1 MAKKKQIKYVTQ
13 PPRKLSAIEDY
24 YERGLLGTVAG
35 KWTPEYRLSAGLQLA
50 NDFYHG
56 RMSSVSAINYEK
68 DRVDMS
74 ISADEPAFV
83 MDARTRYIKAIKDVP
98 AEFWG
103 VVSDVC
109 CFDKRIKGDG
119 VSERKRRETKFV
131 KICDL
136 CRGLDYVIKG
146 YLSNGWRL

>member
-1 MAKKKQIKYVTQ
+1 MKKKAVKYATQ
-13 PPRKLSAIEDY
+13 PQRKLSVIEDY
-24 YERGLLGTVAG
+24 FERGLLGTVAG

-50 NDFYHG
+50 NDFYRG
-56 RMSSVSAINYEK
+56 RMSSISAINYEK
-68 DRVDMS
+68 DRVDTS
-74 ISADEPAFV
+74 ISNNDPDFV
-83 MDARTRYIKAIKDVP
+83 LDARDRYQKAIKDVP

-103 VVSDVC
+103 VVSEVC
-109 CFDKRIKGDG
+109 CFDKLIKGVG
-119 VSERKRRETKFV
+119 QTKQQKLYNRNM

>member
-1 MAKKKQIKYVTQ
+1 MTKKKQVKYVTQ
-13 PPRKLSAIEDY
+13 PKRKLSVIEDY
-24 YERGLLGTVAG
+24 FERGLLATVGG
-35 KWTPEYRLSAGLQLA
+35 KFTPEYRLAAGLQLA
-50 NDFYHG
+50 RDFYQS
-56 RMSSVSAINYEK
+56 RLQTISAINYEK

-103 VVSDVC
+103 VVSEVC
-109 CFDKRIKGDG
+109 CFDRLIKGTG
-119 VSERKRRETKFV
+119 SSERKRRETKFV
-131 KICDL
+131 QICDL

>member
-1 MAKKKQIKYVTQ
+1 MAKKKQVKYTTQ
-13 PPRKLSAIEDY
+13 PQRILSVIEDY

-35 KWTPEYRLSAGLQLA
+35 KWTPEYRLAAGLQLA
-50 NDFYHG
+50 RDFYQS
-56 RMSSVSAINYEK
+56 RLQT
-68 DRVDMS
+68 

-109 CFDKRIKGDG
+109 CFDKLIKGMG
-119 VSERKRRETKFV
+119 QTKQQKLYNRNM

>member
-1 MAKKKQIKYVTQ
+1 MAKKKAVKYVTH
-13 PPRKLSAIEDY
+13 PKRRLSVIEDY
-24 YERGLLGTVAG
+24 YERGLLGSVAG

-50 NDFYHG
+50 NDFYRG
-56 RMSSVSAINYEK
+56 RLSSVSAINYEK
-68 DRVDMS
+68 DRVDTS
-74 ISADEPAFV
+74 ISNNEPDFV
-83 MDARTRYIKAIKDVP
+83 LDARDRYQKAIKDVP

-109 CFDKRIKGDG
+109 CFNKLIKGEG
-119 VSERKRRETKFV
+119 KKRYDREKSKFV

>member
-1 MAKKKQIKYVTQ
+1 MIKQKKFITPK
-13 PPRKLSAIEDY
+13 RKLSVIENY
-24 YERGLLGTVAG
+24 FEQGLLNTVAG
-35 KWTPEYRLSAGLQLA
+35 KFTPEYRLAAGLQLA
-50 NDFYHG
+50 RDFYQS
-56 RMSSVSAINYEK
+56 RLQTISAINYEK

-83 MDARTRYIKAIKDVP
+83 LDARTRYIKAIKDVP

-103 VVSDVC
+103 VVSEVC
-109 CFDKRIKGDG
+109 CFDKLIKGVG
-119 VSERKRRETKFV
+119 KSQRQRLYNRNM

-146 YLSNGWRL
+146 YLLNGWRL

>member
-1 MAKKKQIKYVTQ
+1 MKKKAVKYATQ
-13 PPRKLSAIEDY
+13 PKRKLSVIENY
-24 YERGLLGTVAG
+24 FEQGLLNTVAG
-35 KWTPEYRLSAGLQLA
+35 KFTPEYRLAAGLQLA
-50 NDFYHG
+50 RDFYQS
-56 RMSSVSAINYEK
+56 RLQTISAINCEK

-83 MDARTRYIKAIKDVP
+83 LDARTRYTNAIKDVP

-109 CFDKRIKGDG
+109 CFDKLIKGIG
-119 VSERKRRETKFV
+119 QTKQQKLYNRNM

-136 CRGLDYVIKG
+136 CRGLDYIIKG

>member
-13 PPRKLSAIEDY
+13 PQRKLSAIEDY

-68 DRVDMS
+68 DRVDTS
-74 ISADEPAFV
+74 ISNNEPGFV
-83 MDARTRYIKAIKDVP
+83 LDARTRYINAIKDVP

>member
-1 MAKKKQIKYVTQ
+1 MIKTKKFVTQ
-13 PPRKLSAIEDY
+13 PKRKLSVIEDY
-24 YERGLLGTVAG
+24 FERGLLATVGG
-35 KWTPEYRLSAGLQLA
+35 KFTPEYRLAAGLQLA
-50 NDFYHG
+50 FDFYRG
-56 RMSSVSAINYEK
+56 RLQSITAIDYEK
-68 DRVDMS
+68 DRVDT
-74 ISADEPAFV
+74 SAKKEPDFV
-83 MDARTRYIKAIKDVP
+83 LDARDRYIKAMKDVP

-109 CFDKRIKGDG
+109 CFDKLIKGMG
-119 VSERKRRETKFV
+119 QTKQQKLYNRNM